1 MKGGKYMFK
10 KVFGTLAALAFVF
23 GGISKINIFKNI
35 TNACSY
41 ICCDHNGDMWD
52 N

>member
-1 MKGGKYMFK
+1 MFK
-10 KVFGTLAALAFVF
+10 KVCSTLAALAFIF
-23 GGISKINIFKNI
+23 GGFSKINIFKNI

-41 ICCDHNGDMWD
+41 ICCAHNGDGWD